1 MTTDKSIIPDGKDTF
16 TDNEWVTAAERV
28 RATRDRVLAEH
39 PAAAVAADRVYDE
52 IANRVHTL
60 AAIRKARG
68 LTQQQIS
75 AQLNI
80 SQAEVSRFER
90 RSNLHLDTLTRFIE
104 AIGGQLRITAVFDD
118 TEVELGIGDL
128 LESEPTLGIG

>member
-1 MTTDKSIIPDGKDTF
+1 MTADRSIIPDGKDTF
-16 TDNEWVTAAERV
+16 TDDDWATATEQV

-39 PAAAVAADRVYDE
+39 PAAGMAADRVYGE
-52 IANRVHTL
+52 IESRVHTL

-90 RSNLHLDTLTRFIE
+90 RSNLHLDTRTRFIE
-104 AIGGQLRITAVFDD
+104 ATGGQLWITAVFDD
-118 TEVELGIGDL
+118 TEVEVGIGDL
-128 LESEPTLGIG
+128 LESEPSLGTR

>member
-1 MTTDKSIIPDGKDTF
+1 MTARKSAIPDGEETF
-16 TDNEWVTAAERV
+16 TDQDWATATEQV
-28 RATRDRVLAEH
+28 RATRDRVLAEN
-39 PAAAVAADRVYDE
+39 PTATATADRLYAD
-52 IANRVHTL
+52 IAGRVHTL

-90 RSNLHLDTLTRFIE
+90 RSNLHLDTLARFIE
-104 AIGGQLRITAVFDD
+104 ATGGKLRITAVFND
-118 TEVELGIGDL
+118 TEVEVGVGDL
-128 LESEPTLGIG
+128 LEAEPS

>member
-1 MTTDKSIIPDGKDTF
+1 MTADKSIVPDGMDDF
-16 TDNEWVTAAERV
+16 TDDDWATATEQV
-28 RATRDRVLAEH
+28 RATRDRVLTEH
-39 PAAAVAADRVYDE
+39 PTAAAAADRVYGE
-52 IANRVHTL
+52 IASRVHTL

-90 RSNLHLDTLTRFIE
+90 RSNLHLETLTRFIE

-118 TEVELGIGDL
+118 AEVEVGIGDL
-128 LESEPTLGIG
+128 LEAEPPLGTG